1 MRQPATFPI
10 IPSMTFRRILLGR
23 PAGRPISPHVASQG
37 YKHLAAFCE
46 ILNLFEVDNFVLVE
60 DNTSKTI
67 HELRQKI
74 RRIQDEL
81 GQMNGPVSDIPELIN
96 STNILRANEQLTR
109 VDNKKTEL
117 LEVYGQYTQILTDA
131 IMTII
136 RTQNKIAE
144 IRKKQASA
152 ARTKRTGSK
161 SKRRRNTTSKK
172 LISNR
177 GG

>member
-1 MRQPATFPI
+1 
-10 IPSMTFRRILLGR
+10 
-23 PAGRPISPHVASQG
+23 
-37 YKHLAAFCE
+37 
-46 ILNLFEVDNFVLVE
+46 
-60 DNTSKTI
+60 
-67 HELRQKI
+67 
-74 RRIQDEL
+74 
-81 GQMNGPVSDIPELIN
+81 MNGPVSDIPELIN

-144 IRKKQASA
+144 IRKKQESA
-152 ARTKRTGSK
+152 VRTKRTGSK
-161 SKRRRNTTSKK
+161 SRRRRSTTSKK